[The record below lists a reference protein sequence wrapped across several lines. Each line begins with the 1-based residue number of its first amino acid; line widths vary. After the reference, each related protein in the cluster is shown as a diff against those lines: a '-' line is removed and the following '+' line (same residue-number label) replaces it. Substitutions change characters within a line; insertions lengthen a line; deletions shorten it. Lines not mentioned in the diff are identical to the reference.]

1 MTLRYTTL
9 LPMIAIPSHPL
20 SMAIP
25 EQHFWRDPEL
35 PFLETRAVNGGR
47 ACYDPHTHQSF
58 SIGTVLNGQAQYL
71 NRSRHASAETGSV
84 VMINPGDVHA
94 CNPRDESTWSYRML
108 FIDSTWLGGVQREIG
123 ISLHQDLQMFSE
135 TLSHERELYLRLNVL
150 LERLWQ
156 AAGRLEKETDVVDF
170 LIHLHQRFD
179 RVTLDIKS
187 NQRLSQAA
195 EYIAAHC
202 VDDIAL
208 SDICDATQLSR
219 SYLIRAF
226 KRQYGMTPHAFLLNQ
241 RIHHAQSLLK
251 QGLAIVDVAADCGF
265 ADQAHF
271 QRVFKRHVA
280 ATPRQYVSA

>member
-1 MTLRYTTL
+1 M
-9 LPMIAIPSHPL
+9 PAQMIALPL
-20 SMAIP
+20 YPFSMAIP
-25 EQHFWRDPEL
+25 EQHFWRDPDL
-35 PFLETRAVNGGR
+35 PFIETRAVNGGR

-71 NRSRHASAETGSV
+71 NQRQRERAGPGCV

-94 CNPRDESTWSYRML
+94 CNPRDDSAWSYRML
-108 FIDSTWLGGVQREIG
+108 FVDSAWLAGVQREIG
-123 ISLHQDLQMFSE
+123 ISLHQDLQMFSD
-135 TLSHERELYLRLNVL
+135 TLSHERGLYQSLNTL
-150 LERLWQ
+150 LENLWQ
-156 AAGRLEKETDVVDF
+156 PAGRLAKETALVDF
-170 LIHLHQRFD
+170 FIQLHQRFE

-226 KRQYGMTPHAFLLNQ
+226 KQQYGMTPHAFLLNQ
-241 RIHHAQSLLK
+241 RIHHAQALLK
-251 QGLAIVDVAADCGF
+251 QGQAIVDVAVDCGF

-280 ATPRQYVSA
+280 ATPGQYVSA